1 MIFSVRGV
9 ESSYMPTSRTEALG
23 RALFAHYLP
32 FLKPQYNIRPE
43 WLTWPV
49 TGNRLELDIYY
60 PEIKVA
66 IELDGVQHGRPIIG
80 MQKDFAAFER
90 QQARD
95 LWKMERCQE
104 LGITLYK
111 LTIFD
116 LTLKRFYDHLLQIL
130 VRGIDATQS
139 HSSVRVNYALRGV
152 QMKLAFMERPDVLFA
167 EAEKLS
173 RQKFRP
179 PHAPKKRQPGIIPL
193 LKRMIGVS

>member
-1 MIFSVRGV
+1 
-9 ESSYMPTSRTEALG
+9 MPTSRTEALG
-23 RALFAHYLP
+23 RSLFAHYLP

-66 IELDGVQHGRPIIG
+66 IELDGVQHGRPVIG
-80 MQKDFAAFER
+80 MQQDFAAFER

-95 LWKMERCQE
+95 LWKLEKCRE

-116 LTLKRFYDHLLQIL
+116 LTERRFPAKLRALLDVGKEYARTQKSYGL
-130 VRGIDATQS
+130 CQLIDG
-139 HSSVRVNYALRGV
+139 SVRMLGSAHVPGH
-152 QMKLAFMERPDVLFA
+152 LFA

-179 PHAPKKRQPGIIPL
+179 PATKKTKPGIWRTITHL
-193 LKRMIGVS
+193 LGGS